1 MFSFLLWSYLF
12 VDANAAQIGE
22 YARVFSLPAV
32 NDSLA
37 MDQFGTTQV
46 GSSLFV
52 GLNPTKKTSALVIYF
67 FDLSSGKSF
76 VEGLVALQE
85 DYKERGVHLV
95 LICTE
100 PGPLGPISSWVDS
113 EIIDIPV
120 LRDKYHIVKSNYEVS
135 SGAEAFVI
143 DPLGRVFS
151 KASLRSNSD
160 LRDLRKR
167 TEELVHQVEMGAV
180 TPD

>member
-1 MFSFLLWSYLF
+1 MG
-12 VDANAAQIGE
+12 Q
-22 YARVFSLPAV
+22 
-32 NDSLA
+32 
-37 MDQFGTTQV
+37 
-46 GSSLFV
+46 
-52 GLNPTKKTSALVIYF
+52 
-67 FDLSSGKSF
+67 
-76 VEGLVALQE
+76 
-85 DYKERGVHLV
+85 
-95 LICTE
+95 
-100 PGPLGPISSWVDS
+100 ISSWVDS
-113 EIIDIPV
+113 EIVDTPV